1 MPTRPDR
8 LCVWDGAG
16 GQLSLG
22 DVGAWTRPPDTRIV
36 VTGTERDPSELIT
49 AFDTA
54 LLTDT
59 ELARGLATWKNRPD
73 GLDAW
78 LGVRPEAA

>member
-1 MPTRPDR
+1 MRTTSARPS
-8 LCVWDGAG
+8 G
-16 GQLSLG
+16 
-22 DVGAWTRPPDTRIV
+22 
-36 VTGTERDPSELIT
+36 LIT

-59 ELARGLATWKNRPD
+59 ELARGLDIWKNRPD